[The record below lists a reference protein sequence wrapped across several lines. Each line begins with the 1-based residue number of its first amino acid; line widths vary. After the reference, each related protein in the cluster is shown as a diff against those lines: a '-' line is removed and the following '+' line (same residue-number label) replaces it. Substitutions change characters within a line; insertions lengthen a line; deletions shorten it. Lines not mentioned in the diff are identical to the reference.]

1 MSPTTEYT
9 TKELTIIERE
19 RAHLR
24 EVRVRPRT
32 VRELVAMQ
40 DEAATLLA
48 TMYEIGGMAV
58 VA

>member
-1 MSPTTEYT
+1 MSA
-9 TKELTIIERE
+9 TKPVTGELPIIELE

-24 EVRVRPRT
+24 DLRLRPRT
-32 VRELVAMQ
+32 MRDLLAAQ
-40 DEAATLLA
+40 DEAAMLLA

>member
-1 MSPTTEYT
+1 MPAATADPR
-9 TKELTIIERE
+9 ELPVIELE
-19 RAHLR
+19 RARLR
-24 EVRVRPRT
+24 ELRLRPRT
-32 VRELVAMQ
+32 VRELLAAQ